1 MTRLGR
7 APCISSTQLSPGRRL
22 CRLIHLLAPV
32 VVPAIVVTALGCGK
46 DAESPTSPA
55 EPGGPD
61 FSHTVGHKVVN
72 SLADPGNGTCN
83 AIQCT
88 LREAIKDPQS
98 TEISFAPGLTG
109 TITLARSGLGGGTL
123 VIEKTL
129 TITGPSTGIV
139 IQRRSTD
146 PEFRILR
153 IGLGGIVTL
162 TNLTLRNGK
171 TDGQVGGII
180 NFGTLALT
188 TCTVANNSGGGISNH
203 GRLTLTNS
211 RVVNNSGNGIFN
223 SDDRTLTL
231 TNVAIADNLGI
242 GIWNRGGTLEFT
254 NGAVTGNSLRGIV
267 SSYGPATI
275 TRVRIVGTGG
285 GGISNAAG
293 RLTLTNSTVARN
305 SAGEGGGIFNGRAGK
320 TTIENSTI
328 SNNSATGVGGG
339 VRNRSGDPFGRVGGS
354 VSLTN
359 STVSGNSAGSGG
371 GIDNT
376 DSKGGVVFVVVNST
390 IAFNSARDSGGGI
403 RQAGGGVVQETF
415 VALRNTIVAKNSAP
429 TGPDVLADS
438 PAEFGGFVG
447 ASFSL
452 IGDGTGSRQ
461 TNTAGNQVGNVPPN
475 SSPIDP
481 KLGPLTDNGG
491 PTRTHAL
498 LLGSPAI
505 DAASTPDCPTTDQRR
520 VLRPQGAACDIGSYE
535 RK

>member
-1 MTRLGR
+1 
-7 APCISSTQLSPGRRL
+7 
-22 CRLIHLLAPV
+22 
-32 VVPAIVVTALGCGK
+32 VVTALGCGK
-46 DAESPTSPA
+46 DADSPTSPA

-61 FSHTVGHKVVN
+61 YSHTVGHKIVN

-83 AIQCT
+83 ATQCT
-88 LREAIKDPQS
+88 LREAINDPGS

-109 TITLARSGLGGGTL
+109 TITLRGRLL
-123 VIEKTL
+123 IEKQL
-129 TITGPSTGIV
+129 SITGPSTGIV
-139 IQRRSTD
+139 IRRRSTD
-146 PEFRILR
+146 PAFRILR
-153 IGLGGIVTL
+153 IGSGGTVRL
-162 TNLTLRNGK
+162 TNLMLSNGK
-171 TDGQVGGII
+171 TAGQGGGII

-211 RVVNNSGNGIFN
+211 RVVSNSGNGIFN

-231 TNVAIADNLGI
+231 TNVAIAGNLGF
-242 GIWNRGGTLEFT
+242 GIWNRGGALEFT
-254 NGAVTGNSLRGIV
+254 NGAVTDNSLRGIV
-267 SSYGPATI
+267 SGFGPATI
-275 TRVRIVGTGG
+275 TRVRIVGNGG
-285 GGISNAAG
+285 GGISNDHG
-293 RLTLTNSTVARN
+293 PLTLTNSTVARN
-305 SAGEGGGIFNGRAGK
+305 SAGEGGGIFNGRAGN

-328 SNNSATGVGGG
+328 SNNSATGLGGG
-339 VRNRSGDPFGRVGGS
+339 IRNTSGDPFGRVGAS

-376 DSKGGVVFVVVNST
+376 DRRGGVRLAVVNST
-390 IAFNSARDSGGGI
+390 IAFNSATDSGGGI
-403 RQAGGGVVQETF
+403 RQEQGSDNPNGVG
-415 VALRNTIVAKNSAP
+415 LRNTIVAKNSAP

-438 PAEFGGFVG
+438 SAEFGRGVG
-447 ASFSL
+447 AIFSL
-452 IGDGTGSRQ
+452 IGDGTGSRL

-481 KLGPLTDNGG
+481 KLGPLADNGG

-505 DAASTPDCPTTDQRR
+505 DAASTPGCPSTDQRG

-535 RK
+535 RE